1 MKKPIPIGQED
12 LKRIIDRGS
21 YYVDKTLMIKE
32 LLDGN
37 AGVTLFTRPRRFG
50 KTLNQ
55 SMFRRFFEDERKPDG
70 SKIDNGYIFDDL
82 AISKCGETYLQHQQ
96 QYPVINLS
104 LKSGKQPDFDLAYEM
119 LRKEIIREFER
130 HSYVLTCSDLTEQE
144 KEVFHCPKI

>member
-50 KTLNQ
+50 KPL
-55 SMFRRFFEDERKPDG
+55 
-70 SKIDNGYIFDDL
+70 
-82 AISKCGETYLQHQQ
+82 
-96 QYPVINLS
+96 NLS
-104 LKSGKQPDFDLAYEM
+104 L
-119 LRKEIIREFER
+119 IHI
-130 HSYVLTCSDLTEQE
+130 
-144 KEVFHCPKI
+144 

>member
-1 MKKPIPIGQED
+1 
-12 LKRIIDRGS
+12 
-21 YYVDKTLMIKE
+21 MIKE

-82 AISKCGETYLQHQQ
+82 SISKCGEAYLRHQQ

-104 LKSGKQPDFDLAYEM
+104 LKSGKQPDFEMAYKC
-119 LRKEIIREFER
+119 LIDEIAEEFRR
-130 HSYVLTCSDLTEQE
+130 HKYVLQCDNIEEEQKQAYLAVQKGTAE
-144 KEVFHCPKI
+144 PATYAKSCLLYTSRCV